1 MVLHTSLEVHAVI
14 MAPYLGEQLVG
25 GLVGGLLA
33 VTILI
38 IFAIG
43 LV

>member
-1 MVLHTSLEVHAVI
+1 MVATSLEVHAVI
-14 MAPYLGEQLVG
+14 MAIYLGEQLVG
-25 GLVGGLLA
+25 ALVGGLLA
-33 VTILI
+33 VTSLL